1 MTRKELEIVA
11 QVVCDKICG
20 TLGCDDF
27 PFGDICSRGNN
38 GLENY
43 LAQELTIEEVLEQDG

>member
-20 TLGCDDF
+20 TLGCDDC
-27 PFGDICSRGNN
+27 PFGDNCSRGNN

-43 LAQELTIEEVLEQDG
+43 LEQELTMEDVTDAE